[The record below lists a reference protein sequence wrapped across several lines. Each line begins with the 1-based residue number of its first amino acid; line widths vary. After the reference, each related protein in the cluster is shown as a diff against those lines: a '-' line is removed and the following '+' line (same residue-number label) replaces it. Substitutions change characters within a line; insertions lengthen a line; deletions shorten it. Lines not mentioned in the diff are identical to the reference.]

1 MKAAVVQKPEVVETC
16 EVETPTP
23 APREVLVRVAYCGV
37 CGSDV
42 PRVWMGSAHNYPIV
56 LGHEFSGT
64 VVQAGADVDDALVGK
79 HIAGVPLVPC
89 HECDDCAAGDF
100 SLCKHYSFIGSRR
113 PGAFAEYV
121 AVPAENVYPL
131 PDDVSFLNGAFFEP
145 ATVAL
150 HALRLTGLLRWGSGD
165 AANAPSAIPEANAVS
180 VRAGESA
187 SSAED
192 LPTQRGQQE
201 EFVGQRFISAVG
213 NSSPEMCDSPNT
225 PAWFAA
231 YAGKTAA
238 VVGSG
243 TIGIFLAQALQAAGA
258 HVVLLGRREAPL
270 AVAREAGVVQT
281 ALTGGDDWI
290 ARVKEAY
297 APAGFAYVFDATG
310 NAAAMPH
317 SLQLAG
323 NHGRVCMVGTPKT
336 DMVFSPRLWEEI
348 NRKELFL
355 TGSWMSYSAP
365 WPGEEWPLA
374 ARLFAAGSMQVTEAM
389 IDAIYPIGQAPQAF
403 ARFAPNSP
411 KKPSGKIL
419 VDCQ

>member
-1 MKAAVVQKPEVVETC
+1 MKAAVVQRPEVVETC
-16 EVETPTP
+16 EVELPTL
-23 APREVLVRVAYCGV
+23 APGEVLVRVAYCGV

-42 PRVWMGSAHNYPIV
+42 PRVWMGSAHSYPIV
-56 LGHEFSGT
+56 LGHEFSGA
-64 VVQAGADVDDALVGK
+64 VVQVGEGADAALMGRRV
-79 HIAGVPLVPC
+79 AGVPLVPC
-89 HECDDCAAGDF
+89 HDCPDCAAGDY

-121 AVPAENVYPL
+121 AVPAANVYPL

-150 HALRLTGLLRWGSGD
+150 HALRLAGLLRWGSSD
-165 AANAPSAIPEANAVS
+165 AAGAERTHPSEEP
-180 VRAGESA
+180 
-187 SSAED
+187 
-192 LPTQRGQQE
+192 QE
-201 EFVGQRFISAVG
+201 KFEGQRFISAVG
-213 NSSPEMCDSPNT
+213 NSSSEMCGSPNT

-281 ALTGGDDWI
+281 ALTSGDDWV
-290 ARVKEAY
+290 AQVKEAY

-317 SLQLAG
+317 SLELAG

-336 DMVFSPRLWEEI
+336 DMVFTPRLWEEI

-365 WPGEEWPLA
+365 WPGEEWSLA
-374 ARLFAAGSMQVTEAM
+374 AQLFATGDMQVTEAM
-389 IDAIYPIGQAPQAF
+389 IDAIYPLSEASEAF

-419 VDCQ
+419 VDCA

>member
-1 MKAAVVQKPEVVETC
+1 MKAAVVQRPEVVETC
-16 EVETPTP
+16 EVELPTL
-23 APREVLVRVAYCGV
+23 APGEVLVRVAYCGV

-42 PRVWMGSAHNYPIV
+42 PRVWMGSAHSYPIV

-64 VVQAGADVDDALVGK
+64 VVQVGEGADAGLMGQRV
-79 HIAGVPLVPC
+79 AGVPLVPC
-89 HECDDCAAGDF
+89 HDCPDCAAGDY

-121 AVPAENVYPL
+121 AVPAANVYPL

-150 HALRLTGLLRWGSGD
+150 HALRLAGLLRWGSSD
-165 AANAPSAIPEANAVS
+165 AVGAERTHPSE
-180 VRAGESA
+180 ES
-187 SSAED
+187 
-192 LPTQRGQQE
+192 QG

-213 NSSPEMCDSPNT
+213 NSSSEMCDSPNT

-231 YAGKTAA
+231 CAGKTAA

-281 ALTGGDDWI
+281 ALTSGDDWI
-290 ARVKEAY
+290 AQVKEAY

-317 SLQLAG
+317 SLELAA

-336 DMVFSPRLWEEI
+336 DMVFTPRLWEEI

-365 WPGEEWPLA
+365 WPGEEWSLA
-374 ARLFAAGSMQVTEAM
+374 AQLFATGDMQVTEAM
-389 IDAIYPIGQAPQAF
+389 IDAVYPLSEASEAF
-403 ARFAPNSP
+403 ARFAPDSP
-411 KKPSGKIL
+411 RKPSGKIL
-419 VDCQ
+419 VDCA

>member
-1 MKAAVVQKPEVVETC
+1 MKAAVVQRPEVVETC
-16 EVETPTP
+16 EVELP
-23 APREVLVRVAYCGV
+23 ALAPGEVLVRVAYCGV

-42 PRVWMGSAHNYPIV
+42 PRVWMGSAHSYPIV

-64 VVQAGADVDDALVGK
+64 VVQVGEGADAALMGRRV
-79 HIAGVPLVPC
+79 AGVPLVPC
-89 HECDDCAAGDF
+89 HDCPDCAAGDY

-121 AVPAENVYPL
+121 AVPEANVYPL

-150 HALRLTGLLRWGSGD
+150 HALRLAGLLRWGSGD
-165 AANAPSAIPEANAVS
+165 EAS
-180 VRAGESA
+180 T
-187 SSAED
+187 
-192 LPTQRGQQE
+192 PT
-201 EFVGQRFISAVG
+201 
-213 NSSPEMCDSPNT
+213 
-225 PAWFAA
+225 WFAS

-243 TIGIFLAQALQAAGA
+243 TIGIFLGQALQAAGA
-258 HVVLLGRREAPL
+258 HVVLLGRREASL
-270 AVAREAGVVQT
+270 AVAREAGVRQT
-281 ALTGGDDWI
+281 ALTGGDGWI
-290 ARVKEAY
+290 AQVKEAY
-297 APAGFAYVFDATG
+297 APAGFDYVFDATG

-317 SLQLAG
+317 SLELAA
-323 NHGRVCMVGTPKT
+323 NHGRVCMVGTPKAN
-336 DMVFSPRLWEEI
+336 MVFTPRLWEEI

-374 ARLFAAGSMQVTEAM
+374 AQLFASGDMQVTEAM
-389 IDAIYPIGQAPQAF
+389 VDAVYPLDEAAEAF
-403 ARFAPNSP
+403 ARFAPDSP

-419 VDCQ
+419 VACE

>member
-1 MKAAVVQKPEVVETC
+1 MKAAVVQRPEVVETC
-16 EVETPTP
+16 EVELPTL
-23 APREVLVRVAYCGV
+23 APGEVLVRVAYCGV

-42 PRVWMGSAHNYPIV
+42 PRVWMGSAHSYPIV

-64 VVQAGADVDDALVGK
+64 VVQVGEGADAGLMGRRV
-79 HIAGVPLVPC
+79 AGVPLVPC
-89 HECDDCAAGDF
+89 HDCPDCVAGDY

-121 AVPAENVYPL
+121 AVPAANVYPL

-150 HALRLTGLLRWGSGD
+150 HALRLAGLLRWGSSD
-165 AANAPSAIPEANAVS
+165 AAGAERTHPSEGS
-180 VRAGESA
+180 QG
-187 SSAED
+187 
-192 LPTQRGQQE
+192 

-213 NSSPEMCDSPNT
+213 NSSSEMCGSPNT

-243 TIGIFLAQALQAAGA
+243 TIGIFLAQAQQAAGA

-281 ALTGGDDWI
+281 ALTSGDDWI
-290 ARVKEAY
+290 AQVKEAY

-317 SLQLAG
+317 SLELAA

-336 DMVFSPRLWEEI
+336 DMVFTPRLWEEI

-365 WPGEEWPLA
+365 WPGEEWSLA
-374 ARLFAAGSMQVTEAM
+374 AQLFATGDMQVTEAM
-389 IDAIYPIGQAPQAF
+389 IDAIYPLSEASEAF
-403 ARFAPNSP
+403 ARFVPNSP

-419 VDCQ
+419 VDCA

>member
-1 MKAAVVQKPEVVETC
+1 MKAAVVQRPEVVETC
-16 EVETPTP
+16 EVEMP
-23 APREVLVRVAYCGV
+23 ALMPGEVLVRVAYCGV

-42 PRVWMGSAHNYPIV
+42 PRVWMGSAHSYPLV

-64 VVQAGADVDDALVGK
+64 VVQVGEGADAALVGQRV
-79 HIAGVPLVPC
+79 AGVPLVPC
-89 HECDDCAAGDF
+89 HDCPDCAAGDY

-121 AVPAENVYPL
+121 AVPAANVFPL
-131 PDDVSFLNGAFFEP
+131 PEDVSFLNGAFFEP

-150 HALRLTGLLRWGSGD
+150 HALRLAGLLRWGSGD
-165 AANAPSAIPEANAVS
+165 VAVASGANQSEELQGKLDAAG
-180 VRAGESA
+180 AGA
-187 SSAED
+187 S
-192 LPTQRGQQE
+192 GQSEELQE

-213 NSSPEMCDSPNT
+213 NDSPEMCGSPNS
-225 PAWFAA
+225 PSWFSA

-258 HVVLLGRREAPL
+258 QVVLLGRRDVPL
-270 AVAREAGVVQT
+270 AVAREAGVHQT
-281 ALTGGDDWI
+281 ALTSGDDWI
-290 ARVKEAY
+290 TQVKEAY

-310 NAAAMPH
+310 NASAMPH
-317 SLQLAG
+317 SLELAA

-336 DMVFSPRLWEEI
+336 DMVFTPRLWEEV

-365 WPGEEWPLA
+365 WPGEEWPMA
-374 ARLFAAGSMQVTEAM
+374 AQLFAAGDMQVTDAM
-389 IDAIYPIGQAPQAF
+389 IDTIYPLNEAAEAF
-403 ARFAPNSP
+403 ARFAPDSP

-419 VDCQ
+419 VEC

>member
-1 MKAAVVQKPEVVETC
+1 MKAAVVQRPEVVETC
-16 EVETPTP
+16 EVELPTL
-23 APREVLVRVAYCGV
+23 APGEVLVRVAYCGV

-42 PRVWMGSAHNYPIV
+42 PRVWMGSAHSYPIV
-56 LGHEFSGT
+56 LGHEFSGA
-64 VVQAGADVDDALVGK
+64 VVQVGEGADAALMGRRV
-79 HIAGVPLVPC
+79 AGVPLVPC
-89 HECDDCAAGDF
+89 HDCPDCAAGDY

-121 AVPAENVYPL
+121 AVPAANVYPL

-150 HALRLTGLLRWGSGD
+150 HALRLAGLLRWGSSD
-165 AANAPSAIPEANAVS
+165 AAGAERTHPSEEP
-180 VRAGESA
+180 
-187 SSAED
+187 
-192 LPTQRGQQE
+192 QE
-201 EFVGQRFISAVG
+201 KFVGQRFISAVG
-213 NSSPEMCDSPNT
+213 NSSSEMCGSPNT

-281 ALTGGDDWI
+281 ALTSGDDWV
-290 ARVKEAY
+290 AQVKEAY

-317 SLQLAG
+317 SLELAG

-336 DMVFSPRLWEEI
+336 DMVFTPRLWEEI

-365 WPGEEWPLA
+365 WPGEEWSLA
-374 ARLFAAGSMQVTEAM
+374 AQLFATGDMQVTEAM
-389 IDAIYPIGQAPQAF
+389 IDAIYPLSEASEAF

-419 VDCQ
+419 VDCA